1 MTEKK
6 RDLGTRSQE
15 RDGNISETFA
25 FVFHL
30 SIFNMMKLLD
40 KTFTIKLLA
49 QMYLKKYTYLFV

>member
-40 KTFTIKLLA
+40 KTFTIKLFA
-49 QMYLKKYTYLFV
+49 QMY